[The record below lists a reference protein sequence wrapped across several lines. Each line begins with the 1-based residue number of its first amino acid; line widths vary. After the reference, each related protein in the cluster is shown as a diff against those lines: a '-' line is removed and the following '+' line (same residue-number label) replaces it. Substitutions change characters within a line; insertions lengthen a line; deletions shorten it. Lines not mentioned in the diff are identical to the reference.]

1 MTLVYEDGEKS
12 DEVFDMNVWK
22 TSPEEFTFR
31 IAVNKKVEK
40 LYLDESHFFDSNPK
54 NNSYHLKP

>member
-1 MTLVYEDGEKS
+1 
-12 DEVFDMNVWK
+12 MNVWT